1 MGIEIRQ
8 NPTVAAEELNGSEHN
23 SILSLSSLKMGRVYI
38 IVYGRFLKTQELNFT
53 TLKRKPEP

>member
-38 IVYGRFLKTQELNFT
+38 IVYGHFLNTQKLNLA
-53 TLKRKPEP
+53 TLKRKPEL